1 MENAIIDELKD
12 LHKDIEEIKR
22 AIQELKEIILPTEKI
37 PKEKLIELKRLEKDE
52 MKEYIEWNEDLD
64 VFK

>member
-22 AIQELKEIILPTEKI
+22 VIQELKEIILSTEKI